1 MHAWVLPF
9 VLCILNLSQ
18 KQRKEST
25 DGQDILK
32 LSGCLCHSR
41 EKSVPDSQL
50 EIQIK

>member
-32 LSGCLCHSR
+32 LSGLSMSFQR
-41 EKSVPDSQL
+41 EISA
-50 EIQIK
+50 